1 MNPLSL
7 IGASIRHYLR
17 DWIFLILGAALSTM
31 VVTGA
36 LLVGDTLRGSLARV
50 GLEKLGWVKQA
61 MFLPRLVPQ
70 DLATRLLPNDP
81 SHAKGQSAVGILIA
95 RGSVSISAKDTGA
108 VRGIQVYG
116 VDESFWGGFDSNAD
130 RKQGVWMNPT
140 LARLLGS
147 NQPQTL
153 QLSLARPSDTPRES
167 LLGRKDVASGL
178 ATFEVTCQGTLPP
191 SGPGSFCL
199 AGGISAEPVLF
210 VPIADLQKA
219 LDCPGRINALLSPAV
234 GDALVVEKSRLTLE
248 DYGLFVRGPSER
260 VETLFARHDRDNNK
274 ILVRREWQGHLG
286 EALARELAKGSSV
299 NGGITKEALL
309 NWYRQHRNHIT
320 LESKQFYLPDRFA
333 EAAHDAAREVKLVG
347 KSVLVHL
354 ANRITLGDKELAYS
368 VVVGIS
374 DPLGFG
380 ADQLLVPPA
389 GQASLLDFPNSP
401 LLGIKSSEIVLDYF
415 PAEHTGEPRE
425 SKTKLPLAGRLEPR
439 GMAVDFD
446 LAPEFPGITDKL
458 SLAEWNPPFPYDN
471 KRIKPIDDTFWKE
484 FRASPKV
491 VLDLK
496 TAQDL
501 FGSRFGKFTSVIAEA
516 QGVSADDALKP
527 FQETLLQKI
536 DPAGAGMSWIP
547 LAKQATERS
556 AGNMDFSGLFLGFSF
571 FLLASAIGL
580 FSLLLRL
587 HLERRM
593 GEWGLCAALGWTKRR
608 IFGRILAEAIGPGVA
623 GILLGTPLAVWYCG
637 FLANW
642 LESNWPGGGLDG
654 RLAVAA
660 SVKTL
665 AMGGLI
671 TLFTLLLSVYWRSR
685 SILGLEVSVLLAG
698 ERADDAQAPGAVSSG
713 VVNRGKPG
721 PLFWGL
727 FFGSILGVV
736 ALSLLGPQLGDAEAR
751 AGSFFGAGALGL
763 IGLLMLFRRL
773 LGHWD
778 SRTILD
784 SRDSFALGLRGATRK
799 PGRSL
804 LSAGLLASSVFL
816 LFAVDAFHRSAQSGD
831 EGDKASWSGGFRLW
845 VELDTPLYQDMNTPS
860 GKADLLDNIE
870 RAAKSDP
877 ASARKNAAEILNRS
891 ELVTL
896 RLREGDDISCLNLMQ
911 SSRPRLLGV
920 SQGMIDR
927 GGFRFAAS
935 AKGFEANPWKALE
948 GNGNPVLGEKNT
960 LMWTLHK
967 GMGDSVSLGEPNTGG
982 FDVTISGILSDSVF
996 QSELLMSQKRLLQLD
1011 PSVQG
1016 FRVVLAG
1023 CAPEDE
1029 AELGRILATGL
1040 APLGPV
1046 IRTSHDRLESFLA
1059 VENTYLATFQ
1069 ALGWLGLLLGMV
1081 GLAIAQARSVL
1092 ERAPEWAL
1100 LSALGFS
1107 RKRIGILVMTES
1119 AVLVLAGLLTGLL
1132 AALIAV
1138 WPQLAGAG
1146 LAWSRILL
1154 LSGLVAGCGMASSLV
1169 SALVVARLG
1178 LLGQLRRQG

>member
-1 MNPLSL
+1 MNPLRL

-36 LLVGDTLRGSLARV
+36 LLVGDSLRGSLARV

-61 MFLPRLVPQ
+61 MFLPRLAPEDLGNRLAFQ
-70 DLATRLLPNDP
+70 D
-81 SHAKGQSAVGILIA
+81 KGNSQSPMPVGILMA
-95 RGSVSISAKDTGA
+95 RGSASIAGKEGSS

-116 VDESFWGGFDSNAD
+116 VDDAFWDGFESNRD
-130 RKQGVWMNPT
+130 RMKGCWMNPT
-140 LARLLGS
+140 LARLMGS
-147 NQPQTL
+147 TKPETL

-178 ATFEVTCQGTLPP
+178 ATFDVNCLGALPP
-191 SGPGSFCL
+191 QGPGGFCL
-199 AGGISAEPVLF
+199 SGGISAEPVLF
-210 VPIADLQKA
+210 VPLADLQKA
-219 LDCPGRINALLSPAV
+219 LDCPGRINALLSAAADGV
-234 GDALVVEKSRLTLE
+234 LVVDKSRLTLE
-248 DYGLFVRGPSER
+248 DYGLFVRGPTDR

-274 ILVRREWQGHLG
+274 ILARREWQGHLG
-286 EALARELAKGSSV
+286 EALARELSRGQATS
-299 NGGITKEALL
+299 GGIPKAVLL
-309 NWYRQHRNHIT
+309 DWYKKHRNHLT
-320 LESKQFYLPDRFA
+320 LESRQFYLPDRFA
-333 EAAHDAAREVKLVG
+333 EAACQAATEVNLVG

-354 ANRITLGDKELAYS
+354 ANRITLGDKDLAYS

-380 ADQLLVPPA
+380 PDRLMAPPA
-389 GQASLLDFPNSP
+389 GQAFLLDFPNSP
-401 LLGIKSSEIVLDYF
+401 FSGTKSSELVLDYF
-415 PAEHTGEPRE
+415 PAEHNGEPRE
-425 SKTKLPLAGRLEPR
+425 SRTKLPLAGRLSPK

-496 TAQDL
+496 TAQGL
-501 FGSRFGKFTSVIAEA
+501 FGSRFGKFTSVVAEA
-516 QGVSADDALKP
+516 QDVDADALLKP
-527 FQETLLQKI
+527 FQDKLLQKL
-536 DPAGAGMSWIP
+536 DPPGAGMIWIP
-547 LAKQATERS
+547 LAKQASERS

-571 FLLASAIGL
+571 FLLVSAIGL

-593 GEWGLCAALGWTKRR
+593 GEWGLCAALGWSKRR
-608 IFGRILAEAIGPGVA
+608 IFARILAEAIGPGVA

-637 FLANW
+637 YLAKW

-654 RLAVAA
+654 RLSVSA
-660 SVKTL
+660 SVQTL
-665 AMGGLI
+665 AIGGLI
-671 TLFTLLLSVYWRSR
+671 SLTTLLLSVYWRCR
-685 SILGLEVSVLLAG
+685 SILRMDASVLLAG
-698 ERADDAQAPGAVSSG
+698 ERADDAPTVGADATG
-713 VVNRGKPG
+713 TIKRGKSG
-721 PLFWGL
+721 IVFWGA
-727 FFGSILGVV
+727 FFGSISGMI
-736 ALSLLGPQLGDAEAR
+736 ALTLLGPRLADAEAK
-751 AGSFFGAGALGL
+751 AGCFFGAGTLGL
-763 IGLLMLFRRL
+763 TVLLMLFRKL
-773 LGHWD
+773 LGYWD
-778 SRTILD
+778 YRPILD
-784 SRDSFALGLRGATRK
+784 SRDSFSLGLRGATRK

-816 LFAVDAFHRSAQSGD
+816 LFAVDAFHRGAQSGD

-845 VELDTPLYQDMNTPS
+845 VELDTPLYQDINTPA
-860 GKADLLDNIE
+860 GKADILDNIE

-877 ASARKNAAEILNRS
+877 ALARKKAAQILDRS

-920 SQGMIDR
+920 PQGMIDR

-935 AKGFEANPWKALE
+935 AKGLEANPWKVLD
-948 GNGNPVLGEKNT
+948 GDGNPVLGEKNT

-967 GMGDSVSLGEPNTGG
+967 GMGDSVSLGEPQSGG

-1016 FRVVLAG
+1016 FRVLLAG
-1023 CAPEDE
+1023 CPSEDE
-1029 AELGRILATGL
+1029 AELVRILSTGL

-1046 IRTSHDRLESFLA
+1046 IRTSHDRLEAFLA

-1092 ERAPEWAL
+1092 ERSAEWAL

-1119 AVLVLAGLLTGLL
+1119 AVLVLAGLLAGLL

-1146 LAWSRILL
+1146 LAWSRILT
-1154 LSGLVAGCGMASSLV
+1154 LSGLVAICGMASSLI
-1169 SALVVARLG
+1169 SAVMVVRMG